1 MIVCNVILESARTT
15 EVFLALFLRSLCS
28 AWSILH
34 FDWAFLCL
42 VPVEPKAPCYR
53 AYLCVRNSGFSRI
66 LSPTTR
72 DHFRAMFVW
81 FSYPEKTWRR
91 WQLFATIA
99 PWAHIAHLVNDVGKF
114 SMFKINLSYFPSRA
128 RLNFRWIFKEFDLKS
143 NMKGFFENFLA
154 LSVKKLKKVLMIL
167 PSISGR
173 GRAFPAESCRYMPCL
188 AISNF
193 YRRWNFHNN
202 FQANCTGPYFICSLF
217 LSFSK
222 SDEKKKRKNNIWT
235 FKTIFA
241 VGHPSSS

>member
-1 MIVCNVILESARTT
+1 
-15 EVFLALFLRSLCS
+15 
-28 AWSILH
+28 
-34 FDWAFLCL
+34 
-42 VPVEPKAPCYR
+42 
-53 AYLCVRNSGFSRI
+53 
-66 LSPTTR
+66 
-72 DHFRAMFVW
+72 MFVW

-99 PWAHIAHLVNDVGKF
+99 PCAHITHLVNDVGKF

-193 YRRWNFHNN
+193 YRRWNCHNN
-202 FQANCTGPYFICSLF
+202 FQANCTRPYLFFVYF

-222 SDEKKKRKNNIWT
+222 SGRRNNAKSAFNTLLTITPHNTQKRRRRKERT
-235 FKTIFA
+235 TY
-241 VGHPSSS
+241 VPLRRYSR